1 MPPSVPCLVD
11 LRSSS
16 FSLGKAGTSS
26 ALPSL
31 VRRFLVIL
39 GNGFLHVLFPESG
52 RSPGMDGCQLIAIAY
67 LIQATV
73 LDVELAHYLC
83 HRIMGVVGNTFRGF
97 VAGWCH
103 AALGFLVHVA
113 RLWLGGDIWLFLFPF
128 VIIKRRER
136 RSRSNKCS
144 FSQSLK
150 FFKRDTCR
158 PW

>member
-31 VRRFLVIL
+31 VRRFLVVL
-39 GNGFLHVLFPESG
+39 GNGFLHVLLPESG
-52 RSPGMDGCQLIAIAY
+52 RSPGMDGWELETVAHLIE
-67 LIQATV
+67 ATV
-73 LDVELAHYLC
+73 LDVKLPHYLC
-83 HRIMGVVGNTFRGF
+83 QCIMGVVGNTFRGF

-128 VIIKRRER
+128 FIIE
-136 RSRSNKCS
+136 S
-144 FSQSLK
+144 
-150 FFKRDTCR
+150 T
-158 PW
+158 